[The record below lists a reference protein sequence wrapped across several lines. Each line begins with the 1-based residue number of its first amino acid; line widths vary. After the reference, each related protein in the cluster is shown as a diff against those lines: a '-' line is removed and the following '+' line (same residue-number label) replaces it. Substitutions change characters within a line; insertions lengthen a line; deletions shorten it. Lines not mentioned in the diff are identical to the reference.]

1 MRISRAHLLTIVRSA
16 LDASPKLVLTSS
28 HGERALSEQQRDE
41 LVRWTRASTTPQR
54 VVTRS
59 TIVLL
64 AAAGWP
70 DARIAAQLGVTRR
83 TVSLWRLRFAETGS
97 RGILTD
103 APGRGRKPGRDAAL
117 IERVLAMTAQPPV
130 EGQRWTVRSLAR
142 AAGVSHAT
150 VQRIWKEHGTEP
162 ARKVS

>member
-1 MRISRAHLLTIVRSA
+1 LLTIVRTA
-16 LDASPKLVLTSS
+16 LDASPKLALATD
-28 HGERALSEQQRDE
+28 HGALGVSEQQRDE
-41 LVRWTRASTTPQR
+41 LLRWTRASTTPQR

-64 AAAGWP
+64 AAAGWT

-83 TVSLWRLRFAETGS
+83 TVSLWRLRFAESGTK
-97 RGILTD
+97 GILTD

-117 IERVLAMTAQPPV
+117 VERVLTLTALPPV
-130 EGQRWTVRSLAR
+130 EGERWTVRSLAR

-150 VQRIWKEHGTEP
+150 VQRVWKEHSTDP
-162 ARKVS
+162 KRKVS